1 LIRILKI
8 LAVLFLLF
16 ADAPSSAERVA
27 HAQNNVQGQLS
38 YQIQHSYQSAFEI
51 AVSHELLSQQQS
63 QKHHITAD
71 DSGLFSI
78 IERPSQQQAIR
89 FLHPKQQSEFILVF
103 ELMLDTY
110 ISENRLQTDRL
121 EQPWYQCNTR
131 PNHGFIDACKPA
143 NLVYKARL
151 TYHA

>member
-1 LIRILKI
+1 M
-8 LAVLFLLF
+8 LFLLL
-16 ADAPSSAERVA
+16 AVAPSSAEQVA
-27 HAQNNVQGQLS
+27 HAQNNVQSQT
-38 YQIQHSYQSAFEI
+38 SYQSLFE
-51 AVSHELLSQQQS
+51 VGDEFSSQQQS

-103 ELMLDTY
+103 ELMSDTY
-110 ISENRLQTDRL
+110 ISEIRLQTDKL

-131 PNHGFIDACKPA
+131 PDHGFIDACKPA

>member
-1 LIRILKI
+1 MIRILKI
-8 LAVLFLLF
+8 LAVLFLLL
-16 ADAPSSAERVA
+16 AVAPSSAEQVA
-27 HAQNNVQGQLS
+27 HAQNNVQSQT
-38 YQIQHSYQSAFEI
+38 SYQSPFET
-51 AVSHELLSQQQS
+51 AVSNEFSSQQQP
-63 QKHHITAD
+63 QNHHINAD

-89 FLHPKQQSEFILVF
+89 FLHPKQQSDFILVF
-103 ELMLDTY
+103 ELVTDTF
-110 ISENRLQTDRL
+110 ISENRLRPNKL

>member
-1 LIRILKI
+1 MIRILKI
-8 LAVLFLLF
+8 LAVLFILF
-16 ADAPSSAERVA
+16 ADAPSSAEQIA
-27 HAQNNVQGQLS
+27 HVQINVHSQT
-38 YQIQHSYQSAFEI
+38 SYQSPFEI
-51 AVSHELLSQQQS
+51 AVSNEFSSQQQS

-103 ELMLDTY
+103 ELVTDTF
-110 ISENRLQTDRL
+110 ISENRLRPDKL

>member
-1 LIRILKI
+1 M
-8 LAVLFLLF
+8 LFLLF
-16 ADAPSSAERVA
+16 ADAPSSAEQFS
-27 HAQNNVQGQLS
+27 HAQNNVQSQT
-38 YQIQHSYQSAFEI
+38 SYQSLFE
-51 AVSHELLSQQQS
+51 VGDEFSSQQQS

-103 ELMLDTY
+103 ELMTDTF
-110 ISENRLQTDRL
+110 ISENRLRPDKL

>member
-1 LIRILKI
+1 M
-8 LAVLFLLF
+8 LFLLF
-16 ADAPSSAERVA
+16 ADAPSSAEQVV
-27 HAQNNVQGQLS
+27 HAQNNVQS
-38 YQIQHSYQSAFEI
+38 PFEI
-51 AVSHELLSQQQS
+51 AVSNEFLSQHSQQ
-63 QKHHITAD
+63 HHITAD

-110 ISENRLQTDRL
+110 ISENRLQTDKL

>member
-1 LIRILKI
+1 
-8 LAVLFLLF
+8 VLFLLF
-16 ADAPSSAERVA
+16 ADAPSSAEQVA
-27 HAQNNVQGQLS
+27 HAQNN
-38 YQIQHSYQSAFEI
+38 IQSQQVYKSPFEI
-51 AVSHELLSQQQS
+51 AVSHEFLSQQQS
-63 QKHHITAD
+63 QNHHITAD
-71 DSGLFSI
+71 DAGLFSI

>member
-1 LIRILKI
+1 M
-8 LAVLFLLF
+8 LFLLL
-16 ADAPSSAERVA
+16 AVAPSSAEQFA
-27 HAQNNVQGQLS
+27 HAQNNVHSQT
-38 YQIQHSYQSAFEI
+38 SYQSLFE
-51 AVSHELLSQQQS
+51 VGDEFSSQQQS
-63 QKHHITAD
+63 QNHHITVD

-78 IERPSQQQAIR
+78 VERPSQQQAIR

-103 ELMLDTY
+103 ELMSDTY
-110 ISENRLQTDRL
+110 ISEIRLQTDKL

>member
-1 LIRILKI
+1 MLL
-8 LAVLFLLF
+8 LLF
-16 ADAPSSAERVA
+16 AVAPSSAEQAA
-27 HAQNNVQGQLS
+27 HAQNNVQS
-38 YQIQHSYQSAFEI
+38 HTSYQSLFE
-51 AVSHELLSQQQS
+51 VGDEFSSQQQF
-63 QKHHITAD
+63 QNHHITVD
-71 DSGLFSI
+71 DSVLFSI
-78 IERPSQQQAIR
+78 VERPSQQQAIR

-103 ELMLDTY
+103 DLMSDTY
-110 ISENRLQTDRL
+110 ISEIRLQTDKL

>member
-1 LIRILKI
+1 MNRILKI
-8 LAVLFLLF
+8 LAVLLLLF
-16 ADAPSSAERVA
+16 AVAPSSAEQIARV
-27 HAQNNVQGQLS
+27 QNNVQSQT
-38 YQIQHSYQSAFEI
+38 SYQSLFE
-51 AVSHELLSQQQS
+51 VGDEFLSQQQS
-63 QKHHITAD
+63 QKHHITTD

-110 ISENRLQTDRL
+110 ISENRLQTDKL

-143 NLVYKARL
+143 NLVYKAQL

>member
-1 LIRILKI
+1 M
-8 LAVLFLLF
+8 LFLLL
-16 ADAPSSAERVA
+16 AVAPSSAEQFA
-27 HAQNNVQGQLS
+27 HAQNNVHSQT
-38 YQIQHSYQSAFEI
+38 SYQSLFE
-51 AVSHELLSQQQS
+51 VGDELSSLQHS

-103 ELMLDTY
+103 ELVTDTF
-110 ISENRLQTDRL
+110 ISENRLRPDKL

-131 PNHGFIDACKPA
+131 SNHGFIDACKPA

-151 TYHA
+151 THHA

>member
-1 LIRILKI
+1 MIRILKI

-16 ADAPSSAERVA
+16 ADAPSSAEQVT
-27 HAQNNVQGQLS
+27 HAQNNVQS
-38 YQIQHSYQSAFEI
+38 HTSYQSPFEI

-71 DSGLFSI
+71 DSGLFSV

-110 ISENRLQTDRL
+110 ISETRLQTDKL
-121 EQPWYQCNTR
+121 KQPWYQCNTR

>member
-1 LIRILKI
+1 
-8 LAVLFLLF
+8 VLFLLF
-16 ADAPSSAERVA
+16 ADAPSSAEQFS
-27 HAQNNVQGQLS
+27 HAQNNVQSQT
-38 YQIQHSYQSAFEI
+38 SYQSLFE
-51 AVSHELLSQQQS
+51 VGDEFSSQQQS

-103 ELMLDTY
+103 ELMTDTF
-110 ISENRLQTDRL
+110 ISENRLRPDKL

>member
-1 LIRILKI
+1 M
-8 LAVLFLLF
+8 LFLLF
-16 ADAPSSAERVA
+16 ADAPSSAEQIP
-27 HAQNNVQGQLS
+27 HLQNNVQSQT
-38 YQIQHSYQSAFEI
+38 SYQSPLEN
-51 AVSHELLSQQQS
+51 AVSNEFSSQQHS

-78 IERPSQQQAIR
+78 VERPSQQQAIR

-103 ELMLDTY
+103 ELMSDTY
-110 ISENRLQTDRL
+110 ISEIRLQTDKL

>member
-1 LIRILKI
+1 MIRILKI
-8 LAVLFLLF
+8 LALLFLLF
-16 ADAPSSAERVA
+16 ADAPSSAEQVA
-27 HAQNNVQGQLS
+27 HVQNNVQSQTGYKS
-38 YQIQHSYQSAFEI
+38 PFEI
-51 AVSHELLSQQQS
+51 AVSNEFLSQQS
-63 QKHHITAD
+63 QQHHITAD

-110 ISENRLQTDRL
+110 ISKNRLQTDKL

-151 TYHA
+151 SYHA